1 MSSALERRIEAL
13 EAVSAA
19 EAVQVTAESL
29 REVAGIIRA
38 GGQPPEGWARLFSNE
53 QLLRMDELQRE
64 P

>member
-13 EAVSAA
+13 EAVSAV

-29 REVAGIIRA
+29 HEVADTIRA
-38 GGQPPEGWARLFSNE
+38 GGQPPAGWARLFSND
-53 QLLRMDELQRE
+53 QLLRMDELQGE